1 MNQWNDII
9 PPHLLLYS
17 MRWPSVATIGSGP
30 VKDAMAVMYKA
41 FNAENAKPDG
51 GAAVMWDPVMILV
64 HVLRTLP
71 EDATAQQL
79 RDAIL
84 QIHGLAGIDGYYD
97 YRGNQRGVGLKDD
110 IVVRWD
116 SQKHTGWIPLSAPAG
131 LPLHEIA
138 LA

>member
-1 MNQWNDII
+1 
-9 PPHLLLYS
+9 
-17 MRWPSVATIGSGP
+17 MRWPSFETIGHGP

-41 FNAENAKPDG
+41 YRAANVKPDG
-51 GAAVMWDPVMILV
+51 GAAVTWDPVMILV
-64 HVLRTLP
+64 HMLRTLP

-84 QIHGLAGIDGYYD
+84 ALHGFAGIDGYYD

-116 SQKHTGWIPLSAPAG
+116 SQNHTGWIPLSAPAG
-131 LPLHEIA
+131 MPLTK
-138 LA
+138 